1 MDAYYWQLILLNI
14 VLLVSFYSSR
24 VVVEALAQKMKGD
37 DVVISS
43 TTGGAIGLV
52 TSDET
57 WLQNQPKESI
67 LLFRGGWFQI
77 LTRPI
82 FDKN

>member
-1 MDAYYWQLILLNI
+1 
-14 VLLVSFYSSR
+14 
-24 VVVEALAQKMKGD
+24 MKGD